1 MQCEVRGNE
10 TVSRKQKDRTIQV
23 ATVPVFELY
32 NKYRGELN
40 IATKCASI
48 MSVLDE
54 QRSGGDTFCGFVL
67 MCVL

>member
-1 MQCEVRGNE
+1 MKCEEIRLCLE
-10 TVSRKQKDRTIQV
+10 SRRTIIQV

-32 NKYRGELN
+32 NKSMGELN

-48 MSVLDE
+48 MTVLDE